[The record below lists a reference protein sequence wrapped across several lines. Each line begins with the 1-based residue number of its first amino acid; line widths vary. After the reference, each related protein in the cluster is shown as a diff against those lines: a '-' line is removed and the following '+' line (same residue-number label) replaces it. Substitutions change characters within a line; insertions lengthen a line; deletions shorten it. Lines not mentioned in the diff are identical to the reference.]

1 LKYGNLP
8 GLPPR
13 GRSVGYI
20 RHPGTDAR
28 EQPGLPLEP
37 GSSRPVLPFGKNG
50 PLLPG
55 L

>member
-8 GLPPR
+8 GLSPQ

-37 GSSRPVLPFGKNG
+37 GSSRPGTPVWKER